1 MPVILYFPRFDTMP
15 HPSNDDFEYTDL
27 DLDCLEDLEDLE
39 VEDLEIHELLAP
51 ITQSDI
57 EEIMSLESPLT
68 SAPHAHWYEFRQT
81 LDYNNC
87 EYYGVEDY
95 YSLYCLFAPS
105 NPGPHP
111 YDNSFMIIPEEFQQ
125 QVHYVANPVEKKR
138 KAARKLF

>member
-1 MPVILYFPRFDTMP
+1 MP

-27 DLDCLEDLEDLE
+27 DLDCLEDLE

-105 NPGPHP
+105 NPGLHP
-111 YDNSFMIIPEEFQQ
+111 YDNSFMIISEEFQQ
-125 QVHYVANPVEKKR
+125 QVHYVANPVEKR
-138 KAARKLF
+138 RTVRKLF